1 MKWSRKLTFILTVL
15 VIIGIIIVVSVL
27 FLIKDQVAPESS
39 IEKLRALP
47 YIDWHPVKEE
57 EIKKTGVT
65 LYDKNLAY
73 NGLNIYNYNPHP
85 VAYLIDMSGK
95 ILHTWDYGK
104 RGWHHVEMDE
114 NGDLLGVIQNR
125 ALVKLDWESRV
136 KWISK
141 MRYHHDVA
149 VAANGDIYGLT
160 RSTEYI
166 DYKSHKIPILN
177 DFIVILSSDGEIKRK
192 LSIFSLFGKD
202 VSMESRKKIFERVK
216 DLESQGKEIE
226 VKMGTIFNVFHTNT
240 IEIIEKDIAHL
251 AKKGD
256 VLICLR
262 NLNKIA
268 TIDLEKEE
276 IVWSSKEVDLDMPH
290 QPTRNKNK
298 ILLFDNGRQRKYSR
312 VIEIDPSTEQIVW
325 EYTGNPMQSFFSATR
340 GGVQRLPN
348 GNTLITESNKAHVFE
363 VTESGKIVWEFFGTK
378 VDVESKKR
386 IGIYRMT
393 RIDPNV
399 IKVMIEE

>member
-1 MKWSRKLTFILTVL
+1 MKWSRKLTSILIVL
-15 VIIGIIIVVSVL
+15 VVVGIILAVCVL
-27 FLIKDQVAPESS
+27 FLIKDTGAPESS
-39 IEKLRALP
+39 IEKLKSLP

-57 EIKKTGVT
+57 ELRKTGVT
-65 LYDKNLAY
+65 LYDKDLAHK
-73 NGLNIYNYNPHP
+73 GLNIYNYNPHP

-95 ILHTWDYGK
+95 VIHTWNYGK

-114 NGDLLGVIQNR
+114 NGNLLGVIQNS

-149 VAANGDIYGLT
+149 IAANGDIYGLT

-177 DFIVILSSDGEIKRK
+177 DFIIILSSDGEIKRK
-192 LSIFSLFGKD
+192 ISIYSLFSKEIGVD
-202 VSMESRKKIFERVK
+202 SRKKIFEHVK
-216 DLESQGKEIE
+216 DLESQGKKIE
-226 VKMGTIFNVFHTNT
+226 VKMGTIFNIFHTNT
-240 IEIIEKDIAHL
+240 IEIIKKDIEHL
-251 AKKGD
+251 AKKGN

-268 TIDLEKEE
+268 IVDLEREE

-290 QPTRNKNK
+290 QPTLNKEK

-312 VIEIDPSTEQIVW
+312 VIEIDPATEQIVW
-325 EYTGNPMQSFFSATR
+325 EYTGNPKRSFFSDTR

-348 GNTLITESNKAHVFE
+348 GNTLITESNKARVFE
-363 VTESGKIVWEFFGTK
+363 VTKRGKIVWEFFGTK
-378 VDVESKKR
+378 VNMKSEKR

-393 RIDPNV
+393 RIEPNS
-399 IKVMIEE
+399 IEDMK